1 MDDYSTC
8 QSSADPN
15 EFRTTNP
22 STGLTMV
29 GFGVDVGGNPYGGV
43 TNDLFTT
50 FPKEAGHGRNNG
62 WFVLGAG
69 TILLLSML
77 FI

>member
-1 MDDYSTC
+1 MDDYNSH
-8 QSSADPN
+8 ARHFEDN
-15 EFRTTNP
+15 HRVNP
-22 STGLTMV
+22 STGMV
-29 GFGVDVGGNPYGGV
+29 MSGSGPDAGGNPYGGV